1 MESVIISGNSKKD
14 IKLLV
19 DIAQKMGLSV
29 KYFTENYIEDFVMA
43 KAIAEGKTGELI
55 DPDEFLISIK

>member
-1 MESVIISGNSKKD
+1 MESVFISGNSKKD
-14 IKLLV
+14 IRLLV

-29 KYFTENYIEDFVMA
+29 KYFTENDIEDFVMA
-43 KAIAEGKTGELI
+43 KVIAEGKTGELI

>member
-14 IKLLV
+14 IKLLA

-29 KYFTENYIEDFVMA
+29 KYFTEDDLEDFVMA

-55 DPDEFLISIK
+55 DTDEFLISIK

>member
-14 IKLLV
+14 IKLLA

-29 KYFTENYIEDFVMA
+29 KYFTEDDIEDFVMA
-43 KAIAEGKTGELI
+43 KAIAEDKTGELI
-55 DPDEFLISIK
+55 DTDEFLISIK